1 MSLKVGIVGA
11 AGYAGAEL
19 IRLVLG
25 HPEFELAA
33 ITSNADAGQPLS
45 AVYPSFAGVSDL
57 VFTTHDAPELTS
69 CDAVFLAV
77 PHTAAMAQVPALL
90 AAGVSCFDLSADYRL
105 SDPAVFEAWY
115 AAEHTSPELLK
126 TRAFGLPELFCQDLE
141 TAASSHAAGRPVLV
155 ACAGCYPTAT
165 SLAAAPAVRAG
176 WVAESGPVVVD
187 AISGVTGAGKSCN
200 ARTHFCSADE
210 NLEAYGVGK
219 HRHTPEIEQ
228 ILGLADRIVFTPHLA
243 PLKRGLLSTVTLPL
257 APQALDTLT
266 LEDVVDH
273 YKQFY
278 AGRTF
283 VRVLDAGQ
291 QPKTASVVGTNAA
304 QIGLALNKRAGVL
317 VATGAIDNLCK
328 GAAGQA
334 VQCANI
340 VFGFDERRGLPTVA
354 CPV

>member
-19 IRLVLG
+19 IRLVLD
-25 HPEFELAA
+25 HPEFELTA

-45 AVYPSFAGVSDL
+45 AVYPSFTGVSDL
-57 VFTTHDAPELTS
+57 VFTTHDAPELKN

-90 AAGVSCFDLSADYRL
+90 AAGVSCIDLSADYRL
-105 SDPAVFEAWY
+105 NDPATFEAWY

-126 TRAFGLPELFCQDLE
+126 SRAFGLPELFCQDLE
-141 TAASSHAAGRPVLV
+141 TAASDHADGKPVLV

-165 SLAAAPAVRAG
+165 SLAAAPAVR
-176 WVAESGPVVVD
+176 
-187 AISGVTGAGKSCN
+187 AGKSCN

-228 ILGLADRIVFTPHLA
+228 ILGLTDRIVFTPHLA
-243 PLKRGLLSTVTLPL
+243 PLKRGLLSTVTMPL
-257 APQALDTLT
+257 TPQAIDTLT